1 MMSLPL
7 FKKKQTGKKE
17 EKKKRQK
24 RKPKNRVEREIRR
37 L

>member
-1 MMSLPL
+1 MSLPL